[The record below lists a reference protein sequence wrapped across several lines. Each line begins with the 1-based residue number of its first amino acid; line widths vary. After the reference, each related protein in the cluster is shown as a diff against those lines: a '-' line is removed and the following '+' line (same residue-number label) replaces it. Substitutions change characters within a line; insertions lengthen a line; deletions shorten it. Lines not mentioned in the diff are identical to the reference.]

1 MVPTVLQL
9 IAILA
14 GPTLPVVMAIAYAK
28 MTINMI
34 RAGTVITTAGTIS
47 QEGIKT
53 MIAEAAAMPANPVT
67 LISMTKEVKE
77 AT

>member
-1 MVPTVLQL
+1 MGTTVLQL

-14 GPTLPVVMAIAYAK
+14 GPTLPVVMAIAHTE

-34 RAGTVITTAGTIS
+34 RVVTAMTTARTIS

-53 MIAEAAAMPANPVT
+53 TIAKAAAMPANLVT
-67 LISMTKEVKE
+67 LTNMTKE
-77 AT
+77 